1 MMTTQQIIDSVVEKI
16 AQRGLSLTEIII
28 SDTKATAKT
37 EEGVTVK
44 YLLTDL

>member
-1 MMTTQQIIDSVVEKI
+1 MTTQQIIDSVVEKI

-44 YLLTDL
+44 FKIDEL